1 MFVSL
6 NLLALFITNIFSL
19 NDNSLHI
26 ITQVFLLL
34 SSLSSFNKM
43 RWFNKDVLDLTFHKR
58 LLIMLFTF
66 PPSFIISF
74 YNSIDPQIISSRSIF
89 KVYQLVVNKFWIYLG
104 IIDFINLY
112 INTFIFFSKLSIF
125 SLSSFSVNLRLA
137 LKSFVSFFNS
147 LISS

>member
-1 MFVSL
+1 MTLTAKVLYLVPYLFPVFHSFKAVILSIKMFVCL

-19 NDNSLHI
+19 NDKSSHI
-26 ITQVFLLL
+26 ITQDFLLL
-34 SSLSSFNKM
+34 SSFSSFNKM
-43 RWFNKDVLDLTFHKR
+43 RGSTRMFLTLTFHKR

-74 YNSIDPQIISSRSIF
+74 CNSINPQIISSRSIC

-112 INTFIFFSKLSIF
+112 INTFMFFF
-125 SLSSFSVNLRLA
+125 
-137 LKSFVSFFNS
+137 
-147 LISS
+147 